1 MSRTTIHYDCKK
13 QKPRWQI
20 KTTSLQI
27 LDHAPP
33 CLLLWQS
40 PMLCAVIVPIPC
52 DELNAVFAWITCQ
65 HSAAKVSEDAVVAI
79 QSAGFELRSGFHSG
93 QLLRNLHKNLW
104 FKRRNPGSKS
114 PETVDAPGFAPDASI
129 PVTLFVVCR
138 QKRCRNKVLCRKGLR
153 AFEARFSVLQFE
165 PPASC
170 DDG

>member
-93 QLLRNLHKNLW
+93 QLLRNPHKNLW

-129 PVTLFVVCR
+129 PVTPVSYTHLT
-138 QKRCRNKVLCRKGLR
+138 L
-153 AFEARFSVLQFE
+153 
-165 PPASC
+165 PTT
-170 DDG
+170 

>member
-1 MSRTTIHYDCKK
+1 MSRATIHYDCKK

-65 HSAAKVSEDAVVAI
+65 HSAAKVSEDAAFLERKILSKRALEVGNCPRHEI
-79 QSAGFELRSGFHSG
+79 LRFKSG

-129 PVTLFVVCR
+129 PITLYDAER
-138 QKRCRNKVLCRKGLR
+138 GT
-153 AFEARFSVLQFE
+153 
-165 PPASC
+165 
-170 DDG
+170 